1 MNDLNTFKE
10 VDRKLTREC
19 QRLREDSTPCSG
31 ADRGYYTFTLY
42 YHLDDQWGQRVVT
55 RRAEGEVLE
64 AWAFP
69 REPLF
74 QATQLHYETLQQAF
88 MDFLKEETEYGRSL
102 PPL

>member
-19 QRLREDSTPCSG
+19 QRLREDSTPYSKG
-31 ADRGYYTFTLY
+31 DHGYYTFTLY
-42 YHLDDQWGQRVVT
+42 YHLDAQWGQRVVT
-55 RRAEGEVLE
+55 RRADGKVLE
-64 AWAFP
+64 AWVFP

-74 QATQLHYETLQQAF
+74 QAAQFHYETLQQAF
-88 MDFLKEETEYGRSL
+88 MDFLEEKTSHDLPL